1 MTRRDY
7 RETGRTV
14 NPVITFPYVL
24 LHARRLRRRARFV
37 RSSSFFSLGFVPSP
51 REDNALF
58 FFSFAKSLLPD
69 RGDPDLH
76 VDYSQRSL
84 TVSDPA
90 TNNLSQRRRAK
101 YGNNNDIV
109 IIRTLLS
116 RFDDKGEG
124 RPESYFT
131 VQPGNRL
138 CILLSDM
145 GCNKTIIQNWI
156 RYN

>member
-1 MTRRDY
+1 M
-7 RETGRTV
+7 
-14 NPVITFPYVL
+14 NPVITFPFYYTPGDCGG
-24 LHARRLRRRARFV
+24 ARD
-37 RSSSFFSLGFVPSP
+37 SFALPLFFLGFVPSP
-51 REDNALF
+51 REDNAL

-84 TVSDPA
+84 TGSDPA

-109 IIRTLLS
+109 IMTLLS
-116 RFDDKGEG
+116 RFDDKGEV

-138 CILLSDM
+138 CILSSDM
-145 GCNKTIIQNWI
+145 WDVIKL
-156 RYN
+156 